1 MIPNIRSW
9 KLIGNWRKVFFI
21 LPTIPNID
29 RRISLFEQRTSQEFV
44 YSSSNFHPRFFF
56 RLRFEDARARQV
68 HESTKCTFMQ
78 SNCSSKQK
86 IVAFIR
92 QRLQEVWRARKSRKR
107 NAITIGKLAWK
118 TLSYCFNCYV
128 LFGLVA
134 VMENAISLA
143 WHSSFVEFHA
153 SDSMCCMGGCVCVYL
168 SSRVHLS
175 SALSLAL
182 HSWASII
189 YHQHHNT
196 RWH

>member
-92 QRLQEVWRARKSRKR
+92 QRLQEVWRARKSRKKKR
-107 NAITIGKLAWK
+107 DYNWEIGVKNIELLLQLLCVVW
-118 TLSYCFNCYV
+118 LSGGNGKCHF
-128 LFGLVA
+128 A
-134 VMENAISLA
+134 
-143 WHSSFVEFHA
+143 
-153 SDSMCCMGGCVCVYL
+153 CM
-168 SSRVHLS
+168 
-175 SALSLAL
+175 A
-182 HSWASII
+182 
-189 YHQHHNT
+189 
-196 RWH
+196 